1 MHTIRRLLL
10 KVSGAFFLVGVLV
23 VSAPPAHANSA
34 WSNRL
39 ATGYLWSMDADFDSG
54 GSFSSQLFFLDG
66 STRKSFAN
74 DFSIGLALNY
84 TALDYDFSDFGVNP
98 WDRADFLTISVPIT
112 IKVGESGR
120 LSIAGSFGSATEKS
134 ADWDAGW
141 TSSLVLSY
149 MYSFSRTLSIGTGA
163 GFVHGLEDSSFFPL
177 IVVRWQITDQWLL
190 ANPFRPGPFGPAGL
204 ELSYRFNDR
213 LDFGLG
219 GVYRTIRF
227 ALDDYS
233 PAAPSGFAE
242 FKGVPVFLRVG
253 WAATSSI
260 AVDGYLGLT
269 LDGRLKIDDSNGD
282 ELRKES
288 YEAQPIVG
296 VNLSGRF

>member
-1 MHTIRRLLL
+1 MFSVL
-10 KVSGAFFLVGVLV
+10 GAFFLFGTLV
-23 VSAPPAHANSA
+23 VPVPPAQADSA

-54 GSFSSQLFFLDG
+54 GAFSSQLFFLDG

-84 TALDYDFSDFGVNP
+84 TTVDYDFSDFGVNP

-112 IKVGESGR
+112 MKVGESGR
-120 LSIAGSFGSATEKS
+120 FSLAGSFGSATEKS

-149 MYSFSRTLSIGTGA
+149 MYSFSPTLSIGTGA

-177 IVVRWQITDQWLL
+177 ILVRWQITEQWLL

-204 ELSYRFNDR
+204 ELSYRLNDQ
-213 LDFGLG
+213 LDFGIG

-227 ALDDYS
+227 ALDDHS
-233 PAAPSGFAE
+233 PVAPSGFAE
-242 FKGVPVFLRVG
+242 FKGVPVFLRAG
-253 WAATSSI
+253 WAVTGSI

-269 LDGRLKIDDSNGD
+269 LDGRLTIDDSSGN
-282 ELRKES
+282 EMREES
-288 YEAQPIVG
+288 YDAQPIVG